1 MRRKFAMLL
10 VRATVA
16 ALAMAGAA
24 VAQTAASV
32 IQCNGGPPKTC
43 KGTPAKDAIT
53 GSGRADN
60 IFALC
65 SPDSVDSNGADDLVK
80 GGKAYDLPGK
90 GGGLE
95 GGPGDDKVMGQR
107 GNDTVQVQ
115 VEHGRWSNLLPP
127 NASCYAVNIPD
138 IRGIARTEETYNFR
152 ESIKGQL
159 GFVGGYHVQDSQTLK
174 SVSIMRCGTRRTA

>member
-10 VRATVA
+10 VGATVA

-43 KGTPAKDAIT
+43 KGTPAKDTIT

-65 SPDSVDSNGADDLVK
+65 SPDSVDGNRGDDLVK
-80 GGKAYDLPGK
+80 GGKGYDLPGK

-107 GNDTVQVQ
+107 GDYTVQVQ

-159 GFVGGYHVQDSQTLK
+159 GFVGGYHAQDSQTLK